1 VSSSPP
7 AHLPSASRNTGGLH
21 RRCLSSRNAAHPRP
35 PAPVPGPHPH
45 PSRDTGDLATEHIS
59 GLASLKTYYAGRT
72 RITDRS
78 LELLGR
84 MSSLERLEF
93 WECAALTEAGFADLS
108 GLPRLREITIG
119 GIPAIAKDAARL
131 FPKKVR
137 VTIG

>member
-1 VSSSPP
+1 
-7 AHLPSASRNTGGLH
+7 
-21 RRCLSSRNAAHPRP
+21 
-35 PAPVPGPHPH
+35 
-45 PSRDTGDLATEHIS
+45 
-59 GLASLKTYYAGRT
+59 
-72 RITDRS
+72 
-78 LELLGR
+78 